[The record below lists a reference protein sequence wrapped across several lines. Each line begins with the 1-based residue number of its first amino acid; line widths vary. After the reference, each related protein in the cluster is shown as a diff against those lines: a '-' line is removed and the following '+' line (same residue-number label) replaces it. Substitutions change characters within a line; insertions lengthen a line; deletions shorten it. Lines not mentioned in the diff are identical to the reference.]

1 MDLGFVPKKSEARQE
16 IVDGMPGSAS
26 GWLRDTLKCEGQV
39 IQSPK
44 EFTSRLQ
51 QATATGN
58 MERAMK
64 AIQNIPMHDDIENL
78 TIPEAEEMIEEALEE
93 LSFSTDPELARA
105 LRFLAP
111 PGYQAI
117 VELCGENG
125 RSKRRNAN
133 ATNWTPEED
142 EIRIYFERVDGEDE
156 DDEEPSRG
164 DIGNGRSVLQGRGR
178 GPRSVSGSVSAYE
191 NGNVVN
197 GNVSNGNVDDSV
209 GQLPP
214 DIDERIKDLCATL
227 AEAERGGHAFIALKW
242 FRDSFLPR
250 KSFHWNQSP
259 ESRQMI
265 LAEAILRGVVLTSKI
280 PNPKTPAYPTTT
292 IRLNRAEAGV
302 PEEAQRFRPVAV
314 HGDIGNLML
323 DDERGNL

>member
-1 MDLGFVPKKSEARQE
+1 
-16 IVDGMPGSAS
+16 
-26 GWLRDTLKCEGQV
+26 
-39 IQSPK
+39 
-44 EFTSRLQ
+44 
-51 QATATGN
+51 
-58 MERAMK
+58 MK
-64 AIQNIPMHDDIENL
+64 AIKNVAHQEELENL
-78 TIPEAEEMIEEALEE
+78 SIPEAEEVVEEALGE
-93 LSFSTDPELARA
+93 LAFSTDPGLARA

-133 ATNWTPEED
+133 ADSWSPEED
-142 EIRIYFERVDGEDE
+142 EVRIYFERADGDE
-156 DDEEPSRG
+156 DSEDDRPAAAPR
-164 DIGNGRSVLQGRGR
+164 IRAVRPAHNG
-178 GPRSVSGSVSAYE
+178 YE
-191 NGNVVN
+191 
-197 GNVSNGNVDDSV
+197 DAPAIDHEHA
-209 GQLPP
+209 LPP
-214 DIDERIKDLCATL
+214 EIDSHIKELCSTL

-250 KSFHWNQSP
+250 KSFLWNQNP

-292 IRLNRAEAGV
+292 IRLNRAEAGI

-314 HGDIGNLML
+314 QGESMAGSLM
-323 DDERGNL
+323 DENRGNL